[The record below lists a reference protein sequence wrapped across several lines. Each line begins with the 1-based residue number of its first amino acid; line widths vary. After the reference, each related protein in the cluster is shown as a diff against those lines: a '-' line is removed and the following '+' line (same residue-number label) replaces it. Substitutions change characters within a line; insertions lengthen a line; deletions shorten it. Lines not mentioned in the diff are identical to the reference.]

1 MTKCLPCFP
10 CPTTPPEVEEV
21 HDISTQV
28 YREENPELFSIVEK
42 IEEIR
47 KEYLKNNKNGSCF
60 WQHLVTQHPSLCQ
73 KYRDTLEEIW
83 QQPQDTPAN
92 NTSGTTSQPVGRS
105 SSTTSQPVGRSSSSH
120 KR

>member
-10 CPTTPPEVEEV
+10 FPTTPPEVEEV

-28 YREENPELFSIVEK
+28 YREENLALFSIVEK
-42 IEEIR
+42 IEEIK
-47 KEYLKNNKNGSCF
+47 KEYLKNNKDGSCF
-60 WQHLVTQHPSLCQ
+60 WQRLLTQHPSLCQ
-73 KYRDTLEEIW
+73 KYRDTLTEIW

-92 NTSGTTSQPVGRS
+92 NTSD
-105 SSTTSQPVGRSSSSH
+105 TTSQPVGRSSSSH